1 MLSRNLSRRQRVERF
16 RASTSLPLRCVV
28 SLGIPLTVQ
37 ATFAVTLITRSNEVA
52 LSNMPEAGPAT
63 QLPGD
68 GAVPALTFGAAKSAS
83 GAGEKGPAAESS
95 KGDGWKLTR
104 FETTPRMS
112 TYLVAYA
119 CGAFEHIESSYT
131 SPISGKVKKLRVYS
145 TKEHKHQL
153 QLSLDAKAQVLPVYV
168 S

>member
-1 MLSRNLSRRQRVERF
+1 
-16 RASTSLPLRCVV
+16 
-28 SLGIPLTVQ
+28 
-37 ATFAVTLITRSNEVA
+37 
-52 LSNMPEAGPAT
+52 MPEAAPAT

-68 GAVPALTFGAAKSAS
+68 GAVPALTFGGADKAAS
-83 GAGEKGPAAESS
+83 GSGEKGPAADAASS
-95 KGDGWKLTR
+95 SGGWKLTR

-153 QLSLDAKAQVLPVYV
+153 QLALDAKAQVLPVYV
-168 S
+168 SFHLLRLPCFAASVAAVLC